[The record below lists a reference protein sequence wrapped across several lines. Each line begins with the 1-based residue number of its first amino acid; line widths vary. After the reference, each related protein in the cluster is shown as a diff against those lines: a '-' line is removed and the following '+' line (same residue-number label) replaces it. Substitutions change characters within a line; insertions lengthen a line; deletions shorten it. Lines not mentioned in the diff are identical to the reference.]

1 MKIAW
6 VIKWTSM
13 PENCMVADTSVQF
26 QTRSNFHTG
35 TELETNEHDNHE
47 EGKKSSRLHATSWW
61 IDHAYL
67 HTSDSMPLARSEKGT
82 TQKTYIARSR
92 FTHTMI

>member
-1 MKIAW
+1 MGDQVDIDAGKLHGGGYLSTISN
-6 VIKWTSM
+6 KK
-13 PENCMVADTSVQF
+13 QF
-26 QTRSNFHTG
+26 SY
-35 TELETNEHDNHE
+35 HE
-47 EGKKSSRLHATSWW
+47 EGKKSSRLHAASWW